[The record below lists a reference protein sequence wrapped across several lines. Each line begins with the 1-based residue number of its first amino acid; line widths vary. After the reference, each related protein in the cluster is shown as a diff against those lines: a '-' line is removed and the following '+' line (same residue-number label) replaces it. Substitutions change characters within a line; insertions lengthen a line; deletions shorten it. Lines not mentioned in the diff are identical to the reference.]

1 MKQPAHAC
9 TCSGAFNC
17 FCAALTLPLPHP
29 QSKKK
34 QPLGQWLQSHAHPCE
49 ISNSEL
55 LQVLESLGSVRSEA
69 VEPAAEPQA
78 HKLKRPP
85 RKQVKDAAPVQLFRF
100 LREHQRENT

>member
-1 MKQPAHAC
+1 M
-9 TCSGAFNC
+9 
-17 FCAALTLPLPHP
+17 
-29 QSKKK
+29 
-34 QPLGQWLQSHAHPCE
+34 
-49 ISNSEL
+49 
-55 LQVLESLGSVRSEA
+55 LESLGSVRSEA